1 MVDWEADKV
10 VVMEEVEEVE
20 KEGEAVV
27 YRKKYRALLQPLQS
41 FR

>member
-20 KEGEAVV
+20 KEGEAVDYPEHNCDMFCLPNV
-27 YRKKYRALLQPLQS
+27 
-41 FR
+41 